1 MKESTLIELFNKL
14 YFSKSEDDID
24 KVIIQHSEIFASSN
38 WTPLGQNYSNYGV
51 IENQQS
57 SPIAALIEKI
67 TNSIDAILMRKC
79 VEAGIDPKSK
89 EAPHTMEAA
98 IKAFFKDSGSWDLAS
113 FRKAQSEN
121 LQIVADGPKLT
132 PSLVIYDNG
141 EGQHPEDFEKSF
153 LSLLSG
159 NKNEI
164 HFVQGKYN
172 MGGSGA
178 IVFCGKKSYQLIASK
193 KFDKNG
199 KFGFTLVREHPLTD
213 LEKQTKKNTWYE
225 YLKIEGVIPSFQ
237 IDKLDLTLHNRK
249 FETGTLIKLYSYDLP
264 SGSRSV
270 ISRDL
275 NQSINEYLFEPA
287 LPVLT
292 VDKKERYP
300 DDRNLERPLYG
311 LKRRLEQD
319 ENKYVDDYF
328 SEDFRDELFGKN
340 GFARVTCY
348 VFKSKVDGK
357 PVKETKETIRREF
370 FKNNMSVLF
379 SINGQVHGNYTSE
392 FITRSLKMNL
402 LKNHLLIH
410 VDCTQMDIDFRKELF
425 MASRDRLKDGEE
437 TRALREFL
445 AKNLGASNG
454 RLAELDKKRK
464 DSLSVEESD
473 TKELLKS
480 FTKNLPLNSDLM
492 KLLSQTF
499 KLEQTDEKKDKKE
512 GQSKQKE
519 KAIKEPFKPQRFP
532 TFFKLRVPESGGVKA
547 INISRGTEKTIRF
560 DTDVENHYFDRIEEP
575 GEIKIALVSYKTNDK
590 SGGTA
595 TGKPEAI
602 QDIFNIHNSSP
613 QDGSI
618 RVSLN
623 PKVTVRVGDEIE
635 MKVTLT
641 GAGKDF
647 EEMFWAKITEPEQ
660 PKEETKKK
668 EPEESLLGL
677 PEFVLVHKE
686 KKDEK
691 SLSWGEF
698 EEASNE
704 EMKYET
710 VMFPMAEGDTLTKI
724 YINMDSNVLKNFV
737 SKHKNPGEEQME
749 LSRRKYI
756 SSVYFHTL
764 FLYTITKNRGY
775 QISKPIEGKSEG
787 EPVDVGTYLK
797 DIFDNYYSS
806 FILNFGGMEEMM
818 SGLAD

>member
-1 MKESTLIELFNKL
+1 MSSIQPKALFEALYSCENESAVEKLIASKRDLF
-14 YFSKSEDDID
+14 S
-24 KVIIQHSEIFASSN
+24 ASN
-38 WTPLGQNYSNYGV
+38 WHPLGGNFSNYGV

-57 SPIAALIEKI
+57 NPIAALIEKL

-79 VEAGIDPKSK
+79 LEAGIDPKSK
-89 EAPHTMEAA
+89 DAPQSMEAA
-98 IKAFFKDSGSWDLAS
+98 VKKFFKESSSWDLPT
-113 FRKAQSEN
+113 FRKSQSED
-121 LQIVADGPKLT
+121 LQIVADGPKMDT
-132 PSLVIYDNG
+132 SLIIYDNG

-193 KFDKNG
+193 KFDKKG
-199 KFGFTLVREHPLTD
+199 GFGFTLIREHPLTD
-213 LEKQTKKNTWYE
+213 EEKQTKKNTWYE
-225 YLKIEGVIPSFQ
+225 YLKVNDTIPSFS
-237 IDKLDLTLHNRK
+237 IDKLDLGLHNRQ
-249 FETGTLIKLYSYDLP
+249 FETGTVIKLYSYDLP

-275 NQSINEYLFEPA
+275 NQSVNEFLFEPA

-300 DDRNLERPLYG
+300 DDRNLERPLHG
-311 LKRRLEQD
+311 LKRRLEQE
-319 ENKYVDDYF
+319 ENKYVEDYF
-328 SEDFRDELFGKN
+328 SEDFYDELFGKR

-348 VFKSKVDGK
+348 AFKSKVDGK
-357 PVKETKETIRREF
+357 PVKETKDSIRREF

-402 LKNHLLIH
+402 LKSHLLIH
-410 VDCTQMDIDFRKELF
+410 VDCTNMDIDFRKELF

-445 AKNLGASNG
+445 ARKLGAANG

-499 KLEQTDEKKDKKE
+499 KLEQTDDKKDKKE
-512 GQSKQKE
+512 GPPKPKD
-519 KAIKEPFKPQRFP
+519 KPVKEPFRPSRFP
-532 TFFKLRVPESGGVKA
+532 TFFKLKLPETGGTKA
-547 INISRGTEKTIRF
+547 INIPRGMEKNLRF

-575 GEIKIALVSYKTNDK
+575 GELKIALVGFKTSN
-590 SGGTA
+590 SQGGDRP
-595 TGKPEAI
+595 GQPETI
-602 QDIFNIHNSSP
+602 EDIFNIHNSSP

-623 PKVTVRVGDEIE
+623 AKVTTRVGDEIQ

-641 GAGKDF
+641 GPGQDF
-647 EEMFWAKITEPEQ
+647 EEMFWAKITDPGL
-660 PKEETKKK
+660 PKQDSKKK

-677 PEFVLVHKE
+677 PDFVLVYRE
-686 KKDEK
+686 KKDDK
-691 SLSWGEF
+691 TLSWEEF
-698 EEASNE
+698 ETAAGE
-704 EMKYET
+704 EMKYQT

-724 YINMDSNVLKNFV
+724 YINMDSHVLKTFV
-737 SKHKNPGEEQME
+737 SKHKNPSEQQII
-749 LSRRKYI
+749 LSERKYM

-775 QISKPIEGKSEG
+775 QISKPIEGKADS

-818 SGLAD
+818 QGLAD